1 MVRLRS
7 ASLALLTAAACVAL
21 TAPSASAVPGDTA
34 TMCSSSLTPSGWVDV
49 QWWNS
54 WACGITFNPNMKK
67 IQQVSGMPIGS
78 TVNACSSTLPPAGWV
93 QVNRFYSGACQYSAV
108 PSHDPNTWTIKRVS

>member
-7 ASLALLTAAACVAL
+7 ASLAVLTTACVAL
-21 TAPSASAVPGDTA
+21 TVSPASAAPGDTT
-34 TMCSSSLTPSGWVDV
+34 TMCGSSMTPSGWVDV

-54 WACGITFNPNMKK
+54 WSCGVTFNPNTKK

-78 TVNACSSTLPPAGWV
+78 TVNACASTWPPAGWV
-93 QVNRFYSGACQYSAV
+93 QVNRSFYSGACQYAAV
-108 PSHDPNTWTIKRVS
+108 PSHEPNTWTIKRVS